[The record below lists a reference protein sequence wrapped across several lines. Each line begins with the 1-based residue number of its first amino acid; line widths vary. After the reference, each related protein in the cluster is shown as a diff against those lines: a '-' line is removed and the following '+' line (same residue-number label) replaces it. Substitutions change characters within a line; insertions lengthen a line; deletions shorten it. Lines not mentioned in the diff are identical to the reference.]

1 MRKMNTALLFALLL
15 AWLFGG
21 SWWYA
26 NTYRSV
32 EPSAKNAFQVSLD
45 SLRFS
50 AANNFF
56 FPKSSSEIS
65 VPQLTEVALKQIASY
80 LRQHP
85 THSLSLTGIY
95 QATEINDSQ
104 LDNLGQARAES
115 LRDVLIDYGVNPPQI
130 NTQGLRVHQII
141 LQKNHLIGGVYF
153 DFSKGKAERS
163 LNATTANLNE
173 RNTIK
178 IEKLNLYFPKD
189 KYKLKMTPELEAYF
203 DKLKQYLA
211 YEENAQI
218 IITGFTDNQGK
229 AANNLRL
236 SKYRAKKVKS
246 FMMKY
251 GFTDDQ
257 LTVDFK
263 GEADPIA
270 SNDNEAG
277 REKNRRVELRIKE

>member
-1 MRKMNTALLFALLL
+1 MRKINTALLSALLF
-15 AWLFGG
+15 AWLLGG

-26 NTYRSV
+26 NTYRSI
-32 EPSAKNAFQVSLD
+32 EPNSKNAFKVSLD
-45 SLRFS
+45 SLQFT
-50 AANNFF
+50 AATNFF

-65 VPQLTEVALKQIASY
+65 IPKLTEIALEQIASY

-130 NTQGLRVHQII
+130 NTQSLRVHQVV
-141 LQKNHLIGGVYF
+141 LQENHLIGGVYF
-153 DFSKGKAERS
+153 EFSKGKSARS
-163 LNATTANLNE
+163 LTPLLGDVEAK
-173 RNTIK
+173 NTIK

-211 YEENAQI
+211 YEKDAQI

-229 AANNLRL
+229 PANNLRL

-251 GFTDDQ
+251 GFPSNQ

-263 GEADPIA
+263 GEAKPIA
-270 SNDNEAG
+270 SNDNETG